1 MLIYSFSIYI
11 YNEFVML
18 EKDNTILSQE
28 LKKFWVFFDIMAFRI
43 TDNRYKIY
51 QYSIVRTDRW

>member
-28 LKKFWVFFDIMAFRI
+28 LKKF
-43 TDNRYKIY
+43 
-51 QYSIVRTDRW
+51 